1 MRLVLVDVGLR
12 VGLPPPPTPIFERPE
27 SVAERGAAARRS
39 AELDGELTEHVL
51 SAEVTAGAGDLMPKD
66 LRIGEVLEEGDEV
79 GKRLVKRKDIAV
91 PR

>member
-1 MRLVLVDVGLR
+1 
-12 VGLPPPPTPIFERPE
+12 
-27 SVAERGAAARRS
+27 
-39 AELDGELTEHVL
+39 
-51 SAEVTAGAGDLMPKD
+51 MPKD